1 MGNVNTLM
9 EEIGKNEILSRSW
22 RVAATGTSYVPVAEE
37 IWRISPEVPFGS
49 PLGGQTAVRGVCNGQ
64 ERAFWP
70 SWLLKTYPCQHKD
83 GKVVLRGHLLDEKP
97 LSAISLEKL
106 LEILSNKDIKVS
118 SVENIIGL
126 KKTYDTLG
134 DCTGLREEVIS
145 IYHWEVV
152 DRQSPAEEAPSAD
165 EAPAEATPTEE

>member
-1 MGNVNTLM
+1 M
-9 EEIGKNEILSRSW
+9 
-22 RVAATGTSYVPVAEE
+22 
-37 IWRISPEVPFGS
+37 
-49 PLGGQTAVRGVCNGQ
+49 
-64 ERAFWP
+64 
-70 SWLLKTYPCQHKD
+70 
-83 GKVVLRGHLLDEKP
+83 VLRGHLLDEKP

-165 EAPAEATPTEE
+165 EAPAEEAPTEE